1 MDFLW
6 FILVIILVFIL
17 GVISFQLARILE
29 KLRII
34 IMNQEEFDN
43 EIAKA
48 NQSLD
53 DIAVSIT
60 NETQEIK
67 DFIASL
73 PPNVD
78 TSTLDGVVTRLGSV
92 SAAISE
98 VFTAPEV

>member
-6 FILVIILVFIL
+6 FILVIILVLIL
-17 GVISFQLARILE
+17 GIISFQLANILK
-29 KLRII
+29 KLEII
-34 IMNQEEFDN
+34 IMNQEEFN
-43 EIAKA
+43 QEIAKA

-78 TSTLDGVVTRLGSV
+78 TSALDGVVTRLGSV
-92 SAAISE
+92 SAAIGE